1 MTEDFKEILKQTT
14 KIQAQMKKA
23 QNEMHKQRVTGVAGA
38 GLVKVVL
45 TGRFDAVDVQIDPSL
60 MEDDREVL
68 EDLIVGAINDAVK
81 RVEQMNEEQISNI
94 ALDLPFNTKDFPF

>member
-1 MTEDFKEILKQTT
+1 MTEEFKELLKQTS

-38 GLVKVVL
+38 GQVKVVL
-45 TGRFDAVDVQIDPSL
+45 TGRFDAIDVQIDPSL
-60 MEDDREVL
+60 MQGDCEVI
-68 EDLIVGAINDAVK
+68 EDLIAGAINDAVK

-94 ALDLPFNTKDFPF
+94 ASEIPFNTRDFPL